1 MESGGVTVK
10 IDVRGEIIDLDPKT
24 ELTMY
29 RAAQEGLT
37 NVHKHAQD
45 KLVDLTLDFR
55 DPTQVRLSIADN
67 GRGFQTAN
75 MPDGHYGLVG
85 INERVHLLGGN
96 LDLHAANGIKDG
108 VSARLPFV
116 RTVFVPMVVVMV
128 HMVKKLTK
136 GGDNA

>member
-10 IDVRGEIIDLDPKT
+10 IDVRGEMIDLDPKT

-67 GRGFQTAN
+67 GRGTDSFSS
-75 MPDGHYGLVG
+75 GGYGLLG
-85 INERVHLLGGN
+85 IRERVEMLGGTMEAGSRPGEGFV
-96 LDLHAANGIKDG
+96 LAISLPPGEQFAAGETAEPGDL
-108 VSARLPFV
+108 
-116 RTVFVPMVVVMV
+116 
-128 HMVKKLTK
+128 
-136 GGDNA
+136 